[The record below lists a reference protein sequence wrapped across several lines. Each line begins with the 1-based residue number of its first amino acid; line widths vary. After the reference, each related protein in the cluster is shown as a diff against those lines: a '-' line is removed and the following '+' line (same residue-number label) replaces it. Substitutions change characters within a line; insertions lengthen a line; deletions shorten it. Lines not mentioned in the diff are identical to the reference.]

1 MADPMK
7 NPDLAVSY
15 QRPGVYVF
23 QSRQGAAP
31 QADNRRV
38 LFLGPKTS
46 AGSFANNV
54 AHRVNNETDAV
65 LGAGAGSTLV
75 REYRA
80 YQSWA
85 RGGSETFFLPI
96 AAAGT
101 PQTRLLTVMALPT
114 TDGHVGSQPGAVLDL
129 DTQTGSKAAG
139 VWDLWIEGYLCSCL
153 IANGDLYSAIATN
166 MLAEI
171 QKVEP
176 FLSCTVSRSGATL
189 TLTQRAGAEFDQN
202 LPIISRLSS
211 GGGSYAAMYLAISCG
226 TLTLANASDADTTQS
241 TGHTL
246 LVTTMVAQYAPGNAE
261 AAATAAGGF
270 ITAINAT
277 DAYPLTGARAAGSA
291 VITLVHVND
300 AEVDRLLATTLD
312 TNQTLTLAC
321 GTAGAGV
328 PTLTAALAHLE
339 TQEAFRLIVCPYN
352 DTATLGTLSSH
363 IELEGNGLRQKGQHV
378 VFCDTRRL
386 TTAGA
391 IPPGTTPALTASPRY
406 FMGWHPASPQQAY
419 ELAARMA
426 ATIINNL
433 DYPPFNYAGSIL
445 GTDGKVPLRMPRA
458 AVRPSGADINAAM
471 VSYFMTPLVVNSL
484 NQLVIESGRTTA
496 KPSAILDGDYR
507 WWGVQ
512 LADDYVRDDLVVS
525 IPGVI
530 IGKNFKAKGQPHTAF
545 TTTPDAVKAKVFSRM
560 QFYDAQDIFDDAD
573 GLKAGLQAKIS
584 GALPSRLDVEMPK
597 RFPVPAE
604 QVSIVTT
611 KAS

>member
-1 MADPMK
+1 MADPQK
-7 NPDLAVSY
+7 NPDLPASY
-15 QRPGVYVF
+15 QRPGVNVF

-31 QADNRRV
+31 RADNRRV
-38 LFLGPKTS
+38 LFLGAKTS
-46 AGSFANNV
+46 SGAFANNV
-54 AHRVNNETDAV
+54 ATRVNNETDAV

-80 YQSWA
+80 YQSWVRA
-85 RGGSETFFLPI
+85 GSETFFMPL

-101 PQTRLLTVMALPT
+101 PQTRTLTVMALPT
-114 TDGHVGSQPGAVLDL
+114 TDGAVGSPPGGVLD
-129 DTQTGSKAAG
+129 TTTAVGAKAAG
-139 VWDLWIEGYLCSCL
+139 TWDLWIEGYRCSCQV
-153 IANGDLYSAIATN
+153 ANGDTYATIAAN

-171 QKVEP
+171 QKVEA
-176 FLSCTVSRSGATL
+176 FLSCTASRSGATI
-189 TLTQRAGAEFDQN
+189 TLTQRAAAEYDQD

-211 GGGSYAAMYLAISCG
+211 GVSYTAMYLAIAAG
-226 TLTLANASDADTTQS
+226 TLTLANNSDADTTQS

-261 AAATAAGGF
+261 AAATSAGGF
-270 ITAINAT
+270 LTAINAV
-277 DAYPLTGARAAGSA
+277 DAFPVTAARAAGSA
-291 VITLVHVND
+291 VLTLVHVND
-300 AEVDRLLATTLD
+300 AEVNRLSATTLD
-312 TNQTLTLAC
+312 ASQTLALAA

-328 PTLTAALAHLE
+328 PSLTAALAHLE
-339 TQEAFRLIVCPYN
+339 TQDAFRLIVCPYY

-363 IELEGNGLRQKGQHV
+363 IELEANGLRQKGQHLV
-378 VFCDTRRL
+378 IVDTRRL

-406 FMGWHPASPQQAY
+406 FMGWHAASPQQAY
-419 ELAARMA
+419 ELAARIA
-426 ATIINNL
+426 ATVINNL

-445 GTDGKVPLRMPRA
+445 GTDGKVPLLLPRA

-471 VSYFMTPLVVNSL
+471 VSYFMTPLVPNSL

-512 LADDYVRDDLVVS
+512 LADDYVRDDLALS

-530 IGKNFKAKGQPHTAF
+530 VGKSLKAHGEPRTAF
-545 TTTPDAVKAKVFSRM
+545 TTSPDAVKAKVFSRM
-560 QFYDAQDIFDDAD
+560 QFYDSQDIFDGAD
-573 GLKAGLQAKIS
+573 ELKEALQAKVNGS
-584 GALPSRLDVEMPK
+584 LPSRLDVEMPK